1 MRLLVLF
8 LFVLVFINSDIIVS
22 TFIDTSIVF
31 SNTLLPNLFILFLFT
46 DLLSSQEVEKLFDNK
61 IGHTFKKIFGF
72 KSIIQPFILFISLI
86 AGIPSTSKL
95 IRSYIDDGKI
105 TSKQAKHLLLISAYV
120 NPLYIINGIGIYIY
134 GSKIIG
140 TQIFLI
146 SVISNILI
154 GLTLRFKY
162 SGDNLDV
169 NEIAEIKPEKKKNPS
184 ILLVFI
190 ESTKKNSIIILNIFS
205 IIAVF
210 TILFEVINHSLNN
223 ILDPI
228 YPFFEIT
235 YGIFRVANLDLPL
248 ALELALITMYVSF
261 AGISVH
267 IQIYYILDDKELYKS
282 FLTGRLIQA
291 LLSFLIAFIFFS
303 LSSIP
308 IATASIV
315 PSITEFDITLLLF
328 VLLNIVLYAKILL
341 TD

>member
-1 MRLLVLF
+1 MRILVLF
-8 LFVLVFINSDIIVS
+8 LFALVFINSEIITT

-72 KSIIQPFILFISLI
+72 KNIIQPFILLISMI

-95 IRSYIDDGKI
+95 IRSYVDDGKL

-140 TQIFLI
+140 IQIFLI
-146 SVISNILI
+146 SVISNLLI
-154 GLTLRFKY
+154 GFVLRFKY
-162 SGDNLDV
+162 AGIDGV
-169 NEIAEIKPEKKKNPS
+169 NELEEIKHEKKSPDN
-184 ILLVFI
+184 ILTVFI

-210 TILFEVINHSLNN
+210 TIIFEIVNHTFNN
-223 ILDPI
+223 VLDPI

-235 YGIFRVANLDLPL
+235 YGIFRVSNLDLPII
-248 ALELALITMYVSF
+248 LELALVTMYVSF
-261 AGISVH
+261 AGVSVH
-267 IQIYYILDDKELYKS
+267 IQIYYILEDKQLYKN
-282 FLTGRLIQA
+282 FLKGRLIQA
-291 LLSFLIAFIFFS
+291 ILSFAIAFIFFNVIT
-303 LSSIP
+303 IP
-308 IATASIV
+308 ISTVSVI

-328 VLLNIVLYAKILL
+328 ILFNILLYAKIML